1 MSRHMSLS
9 LLRSCTILHKSGSTE
24 LKTGPLQLLMLEMT
38 PPQPPTRA
46 ESEHTPLPHLCHIT

>member
-24 LKTGPLQLLMLEMT
+24 RKTGPLQLLMLEM
-38 PPQPPTRA
+38 
-46 ESEHTPLPHLCHIT
+46 PLPLNQSGV